1 MNIYPNEVL
10 ELEVNEVL
18 YNDYDNTKNI
28 LIKSNINTF
37 NGYTLYISQEK
48 ADEVI
53 EVTSTR
59 TVGQYLVFDSSTLS
73 LDSAFNLKVKKNSND
88 VILSKTF
95 EYTIISDTSTL
106 SIPTY
111 SNITPNPGDCY
122 ITYNE
127 DDTFNVYIPM
137 NFTSNSSDVFYS
149 IKLHDVEANTDY
161 YIEGNDYIASKCNL
175 NNSKYSIIYQ
185 IYYRY
190 NGVSYYI
197 TGEWPS
203 GTITGTLDTSST
215 TLSIDSETSQ
225 FTINSFY
232 YNYLEEVTVKYTDGS
247 SEVVTVDLTYSTGNY
262 DNTKEIASIVVNA
275 CEKVITT
282 EFEET
287 LSSNNIVLV
296 GNKYKEIEITNS

>member
-1 MNIYPNEVL
+1 M
-10 ELEVNEVL
+10 
-18 YNDYDNTKNI
+18 
-28 LIKSNINTF
+28 
-37 NGYTLYISQEK
+37 
-48 ADEVI
+48 
-53 EVTSTR
+53 
-59 TVGQYLVFDSSTLS
+59 FDSSTLS

-95 EYTIISDTSTL
+95 EYIIISDTSTL

-111 SNITPNPGDCY
+111 KNITPNPGDCY

-127 DDTFNVYIPM
+127 DNTFNVYIPM
-137 NFTSNSSDVFYS
+137 NFTSDSSDVFYS

-197 TGEWPS
+197 KGEWPS
-203 GTITGTLDTSST
+203 GTITGTLDTSLS
-215 TLSIDSETSQ
+215 TLSIDSEKSQ
-225 FTINSFY
+225 FTINNFY

-247 SEVVTVDLTYSTGNY
+247 SEVVTVDSTYSTGNY

-275 CEKVITT
+275 CEKVLTT
-282 EFEET
+282 EFENT